1 MRNHFPKRVRLRKR
15 SEFQAVQ
22 QRGRKLTTES
32 FLVFTS
38 PSPASPVALAS
49 ATASSSPIIIAT
61 ADVPCARLGIT
72 VSKKVGGAVVRNRVK
87 RLVREAFRHRKTL
100 FPGGLRVVFVAKAAA
115 AKIGLSEVEREMERV
130 CKRL

>member
-1 MRNHFPKRVRLRKR
+1 MRNHFPKQVRLRKR

-38 PSPASPVALAS
+38 AIPIS
-49 ATASSSPIIIAT
+49 APTSTASTTDPKVSAPL
-61 ADVPCARLGIT
+61 CRLGVT
-72 VSKKVGGAVVRNRVK
+72 VSKKVGIAVVRNRVK

-100 FPGGLRVVFVAKAAA
+100 FPKGLQIVFVAKAAA
-115 AKIGLSEVEREMERV
+115 ATIGLSEVEREMERI